1 MPWSE
6 AKYRDGRLEADG
18 PGRTLIPTPGE
29 IVALG
34 RNQGVIPGL
43 TKYPETR
50 IPGEVVHLA
59 WGPWLVPSRDNFS
72 NMARPLSYG
81 ILRNT
86 RGLGI
91 SELTEMECIVQCL
104 LSNVDGRLEVDGRG
118 LDLYPNPWRD
128 AKY

>member
-50 IPGEVVHLA
+50 IPGEVAHLA
-59 WGPWLVPSRDNFS
+59 PGPWRVPSGLPF
-72 NMARPLSYG
+72 LKYG
-81 ILRNT
+81 QTVI
-86 RGLGI
+86 I
-91 SELTEMECIVQCL
+91 WDITE
-104 LSNVDGRLEVDGRG
+104 
-118 LDLYPNPWRD
+118 Y
-128 AKY
+128 

>member
-1 MPWSE
+1 MVQGW
-6 AKYRDGRLEADG
+6 
-18 PGRTLIPTPGE
+18 TLIPTPGE

-50 IPGEVVHLA
+50 IPGEVAHLVP
-59 WGPWLVPSRDNFS
+59 GPWRVPSRDNFS

-86 RGLGI
+86 RGPGI

-104 LSNVDGRLEVDGRG
+104 LSNVDESLEADAPGAG
-118 LDLYPNPWRD
+118 LTSALEEGGVQGWEP
-128 AKY
+128 